1 MFDCEAAKL
10 NEDKPDPCEVKRNE
24 GMLEDCS
31 MGLLTWLFGSDCDK
45 PTAKRVGLTNTTSN
59 MKDPIGREEC
69 LRLCSV
75 YDNWGGCKIPSP
87 ARTFRLTGP
96 GMVLYQIYKEQGG
109 RYLRRGVIFS
119 VTSDYEYK
127 AWIFEWF
134 DFGDGGCPTFNVRNE
149 LVHVEGDLFR
159 TKESFRVYEKENTS
173 AIGELNWNTSSD
185 EFAYREIYINNKQ
198 DEATK

>member
-1 MFDCEAAKL
+1 
-10 NEDKPDPCEVKRNE
+10 
-24 GMLEDCS
+24 
-31 MGLLTWLFGSDCDK
+31 MGLLNWLFGSDSNK
-45 PTAKRVGLTNTTSN
+45 PINKRVGLANATSN

-69 LRLCSV
+69 LRLCSI
-75 YDNWGGCKIPSP
+75 YDNWGGAKIPSP
-87 ARTFRLTGP
+87 ARTFRLAGP
-96 GMVLYQIYKEQGG
+96 GMVLYQIYK
-109 RYLRRGVIFS
+109 IFS